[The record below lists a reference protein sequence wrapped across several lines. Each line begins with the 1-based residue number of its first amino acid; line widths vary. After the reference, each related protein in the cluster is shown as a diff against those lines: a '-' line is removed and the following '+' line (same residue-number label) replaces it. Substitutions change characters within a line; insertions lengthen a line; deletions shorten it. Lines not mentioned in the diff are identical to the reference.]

1 MTYGVTVNGFNRKP
15 LSVLLAEIEQA
26 NIDIFGPGLIQTE
39 QSPMVQL
46 NGLRA
51 DLLATEWE
59 NLLDVYQSL
68 DPDQAEGARVDML
81 ARIRLISRFIGET
94 DESLRQAITNAG
106 TPNTRDADFYRAVLN
121 VDGVTWAKIYSNDT
135 GAVDGDGLPAHSVA
149 VVAIGGDDGAIA
161 TVARQFIVPGI
172 TAYGNTQV
180 STTIEGFCRSIGITR
195 PSPVPIFL
203 NIDVDK
209 NNNAHGCPPPSN
221 SAIAQA
227 LFNSMTGRDTRPA
240 NGQDITKHLLTVIV
254 SCMFPSVE
262 IISVEGGRVGDA
274 AGPLPLSIGFN
285 EIATIS
291 LNDITITA
299 V

>member
-39 QSPMVQL
+39 QSPMGQL

-68 DPDQAEGARVDML
+68 DPDQAEGARLDML
-81 ARIRLISRFIGET
+81 ARIRLISRFLGES

-149 VVAIGGDDGAIA
+149 VVALGGDDGEIA

-195 PSPVPIFL
+195 PTPVPIFL
-203 NIDVDK
+203 DIEVDK
-209 NNNAHGCPPPSN
+209 TNSAQGCPPPSN

-274 AGPLPLSIGFN
+274 AVPLPLSIGFN

>member
-39 QSPMVQL
+39 QSPMGQL

-68 DPDQAEGARVDML
+68 DPDQAEGARLDML
-81 ARIRLISRFIGET
+81 ARLRLISRFAGES
-94 DESLRQAITNAG
+94 DESLRHAITNAG

-149 VVAIGGDDGAIA
+149 VVALGGDDSEIA
-161 TVARQFIVPGI
+161 TVARQFIIPGI

-195 PSPVPIFL
+195 PTPVPIFL
-203 NIDVDK
+203 NI
-209 NNNAHGCPPPSN
+209 S
-221 SAIAQA
+221 
-227 LFNSMTGRDTRPA
+227 
-240 NGQDITKHLLTVIV
+240 
-254 SCMFPSVE
+254 
-262 IISVEGGRVGDA
+262 
-274 AGPLPLSIGFN
+274 
-285 EIATIS
+285 
-291 LNDITITA
+291 
-299 V
+299 

>member
-39 QSPMVQL
+39 QSPMGQL

-68 DPDQAEGARVDML
+68 DPDQAEGARLDML
-81 ARIRLISRFIGET
+81 ARIRLISRFIGES

-149 VVAIGGDDGAIA
+149 VVALGGDDGEIA

-195 PSPVPIFL
+195 PTPVPIFL

-209 NNNAHGCPPPSN
+209 NNNAQGCPPPSN

-240 NGQDITKHLLTVIV
+240 NGQDITKHMLTVIV
-254 SCMFPSVE
+254 SCMFQSVE
-262 IISVEGGRVGDA
+262 ITSVEGGRVGDA

>member
-1 MTYGVTVNGFNRKP
+1 MTYGVTTNGFNRKP

-39 QSPMVQL
+39 QSPMGQL

-59 NLLDVYQSL
+59 HLLDVYQSI
-68 DPDQAEGARVDML
+68 DPDQAEGVRLDAL
-81 ARIRLISRFIGET
+81 ARIRLISRFFGES

-106 TPNTRDADFYRAVLN
+106 SPNTRDSDFYRAVLN

-135 GAVDGDGLPAHSVA
+135 GAIDDDGLPAHSVA
-149 VVAIGGDDGAIA
+149 VVAIGGDDGEIA

-180 STTIEGFCRSIGITR
+180 STDIEGFCRSIGITR
-195 PSPVPIFL
+195 PTPVPIFL
-203 NIDVDK
+203 DIEVDK
-209 NNNAHGCPPPSN
+209 TNSAQGCPPPSN

-227 LFNSMTGRDTRPA
+227 VFSAMTNSDTRPA
-240 NGQDITKHLLTVIV
+240 NGRDITHHMLNVIV
-254 SCMFPSVE
+254 SCSFPSVE
-262 IISVEGGRVGDA
+262 ITSIEGARVGDVA
-274 AGPLPLSIGFN
+274 AALPIVIDFD
-285 EIATIS
+285 EIATILLS
-291 LNDITITA
+291 NITITA

>member
-15 LSVLLAEIEQA
+15 MSVLLAEIEQA

-39 QSPMVQL
+39 QSPMGQL

-68 DPDQAEGARVDML
+68 DPDQAEGARLDML
-81 ARIRLISRFIGET
+81 ARLRLISRFAGES

-149 VVAIGGDDGAIA
+149 VVALGGDDGEIA
-161 TVARQFIVPGI
+161 TIARQFIVPGI

-195 PSPVPIFL
+195 PTPVPIFL

-209 NNNAHGCPPPSN
+209 TSNAQGCPPPSN